1 MDFVSGKKIHCDG
14 CHLHNS
20 FNKLIP
26 IGQKDAPFV
35 SYVLLWVTLQALAT
49 AIDAPHPWY

>member
-1 MDFVSGKKIHCDG
+1 MEFASGKKIHCDV

-20 FNKLIP
+20 FNKLTP

-35 SYVLLWVTLQALAT
+35 SYVLLWVTL
-49 AIDAPHPWY
+49 